1 MPGEGRST
9 GTPGEPAGHRPTA
22 EVLRV
27 LFERAPEI
35 ITLNDDES
43 RQVLV
48 NPAARRLLG
57 IPPPTEVPYDGWSH
71 VHPDDVPALLALRQ
85 YFDSRPCPAEP
96 PPPVRCRVRDA
107 SGAWRWLE
115 MVVADLRDVPEVGG
129 RVTFSRDVTE
139 AEQRAQALRESR
151 ARLDAL
157 VASLRAGAMVE
168 DAEGTVI
175 LANDLLLAG
184 FGIPG
189 DAAVLVGRSRDE
201 ALGIL
206 AGALLDS
213 SALLAAA
220 RQPADGHGDLECE
233 LRSGTWFDVEVV
245 PIRAEGQD
253 FGRLWLFHDTTAR
266 RRAEQQRQHLL
277 DLEQQARRDAELQ
290 AERLQSYDRLR
301 NEFVAHVSHELRT
314 PLTSIAS
321 ASELLL
327 SDDSA
332 STELVR
338 QRLEIV
344 RRNAERLRRMI
355 EDLLLVGP
363 LDAGML
369 TLEQRPVAL
378 PALVRDTVAQLL
390 PHAQARDVALVV
402 EAPADGLIQAD
413 PRRLQEVVENL
424 LGNAIKFTK
433 PGTEV
438 VVRVAPAGAGWQLS
452 VRDHGPGIPPALRAR
467 IFERFVRST
476 DADRRG
482 IPGAGLGL
490 AIVQGIVN
498 LHGGSV
504 SAHDAPGGGAVFECF
519 LPGHVHPA
527 GR

>member
-1 MPGEGRST
+1 MPGEERSA
-9 GTPGEPAGHRPTA
+9 GGPGEPAGRRPTA
-22 EVLRV
+22 EVLRL

-35 ITLNDDES
+35 ITLTDDEG
-43 RQVLV
+43 RQLLV

-57 IPPPTEVPYDGWSH
+57 ITQPSDEPYDGWSH
-71 VHPDDVPALLALRQ
+71 LHPDDIPALLAVRQ
-85 YFDSRPCPAEP
+85 YFTSQPFPAEP

-168 DAEGTVI
+168 DTAGTVI

-189 DAAVLVGRSRDE
+189 NAAAVVGRPRE
-201 ALGIL
+201 EVLAVL

-213 SALLAAA
+213 SVLLAAA
-220 RQPADGHGDLECE
+220 REPAEAHRDLACQ

-245 PIRAEGQD
+245 PIRADGQD

-266 RRAEQQRQHLL
+266 RRAEQQRQQLL
-277 DLEQQARRDAELQ
+277 DLEQQARLDAELQ
-290 AERLQSYDRLR
+290 AERLQAYDRLR

-327 SDDSA
+327 ADDSA
-332 STELVR
+332 PEQSVH

-344 RRNAERLRRMI
+344 RRNAERLRAMI
-355 EDLLLVGP
+355 EDLLLVGR

-369 TLEQRPVAL
+369 TLERRPVAL
-378 PALVRDTVAQLL
+378 PALVRDAVAQLL
-390 PHAQARDVALVV
+390 PAAEARDVALVV
-402 EAPADGLIQAD
+402 EAPADGLIDAD
-413 PRRLQEVVENL
+413 PRRLQEVIENL
-424 LGNAIKFTK
+424 VGNAVKFTD

-438 VVRVAPAGAGWQLS
+438 VVRAAPADGGWVLS
-452 VRDHGPGIPPALRAR
+452 VRDHGPGIPPALRTR

-482 IPGAGLGL
+482 TPGAGLGL
-490 AIVQGIVN
+490 AIVHGIVK

-504 SAHDAPGGGAVFECF
+504 AAYDAPGGGAVFECS
-519 LPGHVHPA
+519 LPSHSRPA